1 VSCPAG
7 VAERDIRECEPSD
20 FPAIEALYPRAFP
33 DEDLL
38 ALVKELLAD
47 RDNTIS
53 LVATSNS
60 TVVGNVIF
68 TRGSV
73 DGETA
78 PLALLAPLAVAPECQ
93 RQGIG
98 TALVGRGLRRLQ
110 AEGIAAVYVLGDPAY
125 YGRLGFLPERSVRPP
140 YSLPPEWA
148 DAWQSQALGNGAA
161 PTGGTLRL
169 PECWLDPAL
178 WSA

>member
-1 VSCPAG
+1 MICSAG
-7 VAERDIRECEPSD
+7 VAERDIRESEPSD

-47 RDNTIS
+47 RANTIS
-53 LVATSNS
+53 LVATSDS

-73 DGETA
+73 DGENA
-78 PLALLAPLAVAPECQ
+78 ELALLAPLAVAPECQ

-98 TALVGRGLRRLQ
+98 SALVGSSLRRLR

-125 YGRLGFLPERSVRPP
+125 YGRLGFRPERSVSPP
-140 YSLPPEWA
+140 YPLPPEWA
-148 DAWQSQALGNGAA
+148 DAWQSQALKKGA
-161 PTGGTLRL
+161 PPSGGTLRL
-169 PECWLDPAL
+169 PDYWLDPAL
-178 WSA
+178 WSP

>member
-1 VSCPAG
+1 MSCPAG
-7 VAERDIRECEPSD
+7 TAERDIRESEPSD
-20 FPAIEALYPRAFP
+20 SPAIEALYPRAFP
-33 DEDLL
+33 GEDLL

-47 RDNTIS
+47 RTNTIS
-53 LVATSNS
+53 LVATSDS
-60 TVVGNVIF
+60 AVVGNVIF

-73 DGETA
+73 DGENA
-78 PLALLAPLAVAPECQ
+78 ELALLAPLAVAPECQ
-93 RQGIG
+93 RRGIG
-98 TALVGRGLRRLQ
+98 SALVGRGLRRLQ

-125 YGRLGFLPERSVRPP
+125 YRRLGFLPERSVRPP
-140 YSLPPEWA
+140 YPLPREWA
-148 DAWQSQALGNGAA
+148 DAWQSQALGNGAV

>member
-1 VSCPAG
+1 MSCPAG
-7 VAERDIRECEPSD
+7 TAERNIRESEPSD
-20 FPAIEALYPRAFP
+20 SPAIDALYPRAFP
-33 DEDLL
+33 GEDLL
-38 ALVKELLAD
+38 PLVKELLAD
-47 RDNTIS
+47 RTNTIS
-53 LVATSNS
+53 LVATSDS
-60 TVVGNVIF
+60 TLVGNVIF

-73 DGETA
+73 DRENA
-78 PLALLAPLAVAPECQ
+78 ELALLAPLAVAPECQ

-98 TALVGRGLRRLQ
+98 SALVGRGLRRLQ

-125 YGRLGFLPERSVRPP
+125 YRRLGFLPERSVRPP
-140 YSLPPEWA
+140 YPLPREWA
-148 DAWQSQALGNGAA
+148 DAWQSQALGNGAV